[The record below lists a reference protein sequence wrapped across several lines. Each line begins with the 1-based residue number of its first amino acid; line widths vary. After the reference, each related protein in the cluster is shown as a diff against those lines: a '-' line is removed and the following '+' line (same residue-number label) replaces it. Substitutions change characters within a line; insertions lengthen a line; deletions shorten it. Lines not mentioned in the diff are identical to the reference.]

1 MLHKAKRQLL
11 AAAACVLLFMLLPV
25 SAFAAAPQKSGSL
38 CGVYAVTFALS
49 LAVFVGYCVF
59 VKHKSL
65 WLFLLG
71 AAVALANGGYL
82 ALAMAKS
89 LSGALLANQAAYL
102 GSATLPLAMLMIV
115 MDACR
120 ARPPKWLRVLL
131 VLVSLAAFLLAAGAD
146 AWGLYYKEVSFEVV
160 DGTAVL
166 VKVYGPLHSL
176 YGAYLFLYFAL
187 MLACVAKAALHKP
200 VQQSNYL
207 LFLAAI
213 VFSNLLVWLIEQLA
227 EVRFEFLAVSYIVT
241 ELLLFLVHGMHKADA
256 QREADGDA
264 DAAARQLPD
273 DAMALLDSF
282 AQKAASLTASERSIL
297 HLYAAGKDVAEV
309 AELSFI
315 SIHTVR
321 KHNMNIYRKLDVSS
335 REELVLYIELLRR
348 CGRLDALL
356 KLPAHSERQ

>member
-1 MLHKAKRQLL
+1 
-11 AAAACVLLFMLLPV
+11 
-25 SAFAAAPQKSGSL
+25 
-38 CGVYAVTFALS
+38 
-49 LAVFVGYCVF
+49 
-59 VKHKSL
+59 
-65 WLFLLG
+65 
-71 AAVALANGGYL
+71 
-82 ALAMAKS
+82 
-89 LSGALLANQAAYL
+89 
-102 GSATLPLAMLMIV
+102 LAMLIIV
-115 MDACR
+115 MDACL
-120 ARPPKWLRVLL
+120 AMPPKWVRVLL

-213 VFSNLLVWLIEQLA
+213 VFSNLLVWLIEQMA